1 VSKPESVTIESV
13 RPTEPLNLYCVPLAF
28 PACLIRREKGVR
40 PQYKFRGFLL
50 EIAMTTVISYK
61 LEAALV
67 IGSAVATIL
76 FAHIYNKC
84 KESNQV
90 FYESFNTQFDLG
102 FSDVEFYSALKTLKT
117 LGYLQTQNMRDGERR
132 YIPHSSLFDEDIK
145 NG

>member
-1 VSKPESVTIESV
+1 VNLDKEGHNKPLA
-13 RPTEPLNLYCVPLAF
+13 PYCVSFAF
-28 PACLIRREKGVR
+28 TAFLIGAKREFDHSTELR
-40 PQYKFRGFLL
+40 AFLL